1 MRELRTAGLWEKPQL
16 GPNISAMTRPSPTLS
31 RYLLTAAAPPRHRD
45 PNAPKVRRYRLARV
59 QAIGRPPSADR
70 FGHLRRAYD

>member
-1 MRELRTAGLWEKPQL
+1 
-16 GPNISAMTRPSPTLS
+16 MTRPSPTLS

-59 QAIGRPPSADR
+59 QAAGRPQSADR
-70 FGHLRRAYD
+70 FAHLRRAYD